1 MQQLTFW
8 DEPLCPEKN
17 IWMELYDLKEKQ
29 NNTRRGLFSRHDY
42 MKKEIAQLRQE
53 LELIKAHLLIDNE
66 KIEQLYTQAIN

>member
-8 DEPLCPEKN
+8 DDPLSPEKN

-29 NNTRRGLFSRHDY
+29 NNTRRGLFSRHEH

-53 LELIKAHLLIDNE
+53 IEELKAYLMLENQKVE
-66 KIEQLYTQAIN
+66 KLCS